1 MNDYDVVLLDERNA
15 VVPPPM
21 AGTGTRVP
29 VRAPARPWPPQAPRP
44 YPAYPAPAYGAPY
57 PAPAYGAPYGRPMIV
72 VQRAPSL
79 WSQIDFGEI
88 VEHGV
93 TLLAAMQSLPDA
105 PTVTGEVAKDVG
117 NTILYQEAL
126 ADHAKSDE
134 RVRAFGGL
142 VAQVVKALANNAR
155 QQRGY
160 GIGG

>member
-1 MNDYDVVLLDERNA
+1 MDDYDVVLLDERNA
-15 VVPPPM
+15 VPPPL

-29 VRAPARPWPPQAPRP
+29 ARVPARPWPPQPMRP
-44 YPAYPAPAYGAPY
+44 YPAYPAPAYGAPM
-57 PAPAYGAPYGRPMIV
+57 PRPRPMII
-72 VQRAPSL
+72 VQRSPSF
-79 WSQIDFGEI
+79 WSQIDFGEV
-88 VEHGV
+88 VEQGV
-93 TLLAAMQSLPDA
+93 TLLAALQSLPDA

-142 VAQVVKALANNAR
+142 VAQVVKALVNNAR

-160 GIGG
+160 AIGG